1 MADPTLEQILSN
13 PEGLSGAASMLQGA
27 SPGQR
32 RRVAGDF
39 FKRAMPFFTPPGV
52 QEAMDLEMGGEEP
65 TMRELM
71 MLGVLGP
78 IGKAKKGLR
87 LIQGGK
93 TGPRKFEDEAA
104 LAARKAEVRDL
115 GGLPSAEGTP
125 ASREFKQMMDQPQ
138 RRGKTFDEVIAS
150 ERGKPFADQGIQRL
164 ELDPK
169 DAVRGAIF
177 KPGTIVMDRNTG
189 KVSTILAKGPAQEK
203 AAAKLLSRR
212 ILRGEPGQGD
222 LGKALGTAAHTA
234 LRKATDMFKNKHLS
248 EGEYIAVIR
257 DLLSRGNI
265 RGFRE

>member
-1 MADPTLEQILSN
+1 
-13 PEGLSGAASMLQGA
+13 MLQGA

-138 RRGKTFDEVIAS
+138 RRGKTFDEIIAS
-150 ERGKPFADQGIQRL
+150 ERSKPFADQGIERL

-177 KPGTIVMDRNTG
+177 KP
-189 KVSTILAKGPAQEK
+189 
-203 AAAKLLSRR
+203 
-212 ILRGEPGQGD
+212 
-222 LGKALGTAAHTA
+222 GKALGTAAHTA